1 MAVVVAC
8 TVVNALT
15 VVTCAHKSKF
25 RQAQEHIVLQSGGG
39 IEVRACSAATTSCAL
54 LSCAN
59 NSDDTPATGAKTP
72 CNTAVTVSLSRSQWQ
87 PTSTEVETVG
97 RDGMQQE
104 SAAHHGHHGDLY
116 CASHRSSTVCQ
127 RSARVCEGCSQ
138 AKVERKRDSLPRCES
153 FMQVIGG
160 HAFVLIQCLRS
171 WLRDQL
177 LEQL

>member
-1 MAVVVAC
+1 M
-8 TVVNALT
+8 L
-15 VVTCAHKSKF
+15 
-25 RQAQEHIVLQSGGG
+25 
-39 IEVRACSAATTSCAL
+39 
-54 LSCAN
+54 
-59 NSDDTPATGAKTP
+59 
-72 CNTAVTVSLSRSQWQ
+72 TVSLSRSLQ

-97 RDGMQQE
+97 RDWVQQE

-138 AKVERKRDSLPRCES
+138 TKVERKRDSLPRCES

-171 WLRDQL
+171 LAPRSAARTAMMRSRSDNVWPCGMISSSYCRL
-177 LEQL
+177 LCCGLSKHVRRVPSQCVMCASLSKE